1 MSTMTREQKIE
12 KAKRFTASK
21 GTPVLVTSLLALG
34 PQIAEAAALARKT
47 KQYGD
52 VQALNLVAYW
62 TREALENR
70 YPEAAAAVEKAY
82 DEAPDDVELDYDA
95 ILLAA
100 ITESEK

>member
-12 KAKRFTASK
+12 KAKNFTASQS
-21 GTPVLVTSLLALG
+21 TPVLVVSLISLG
-34 PQIAEAAALARKT
+34 QQIAEAAALARQT

-70 YPEAAAAVEKAY
+70 YPEAAAAVEKAF
-82 DEAPDDVELDYDA
+82 DDDPDGDLDYDA

-100 ITESEK
+100 IPSA